1 MSRHYKQWGLYQA
14 LLVMLGIFSAA
25 QEQQPRKEIIL
36 IGITGSGKSTL
47 GNNLLGREVFAVGH
61 TLDSTTEEVVRVE
74 DALFGNDSIPVA
86 VTDSGGFGDTKDR
99 DEVFAD
105 QIAEHVRSL
114 GGIHGIVFVHNACE
128 RRMNKQTEQSMD
140 MLVKTLT
147 NEDNE
152 KDIGPRLSIIMTQ
165 CTGASTRFLWN
176 EHLPPLMCDRFEL
189 CNVPVFWYD
198 DYCKEGTCQAHFG
211 ESWNDIDEGKWRN
224 SFTDWVRKL
233 PNNPFNVP
241 SVSTRE
247 KLKKEYQEESER
259 LEREKI
265 ELEKER
271 EALEAQIRQLRDC
284 FSGSSQVIDRELG
297 PIPMK
302 DLQVGSLVETTGGW
316 TTVKTFLHW
325 HSNEISTALRI
336 VHSEGSITVTPD
348 HLLFVTDEDGST
360 KQSIPAKKL
369 HLGALLLTKNGPS
382 TIHSVFP
389 TTIEGYF
396 APLTSTG
403 TLLVDGVVASC
414 YAEDGN
420 YNLPHWAMQI
430 IMAPLRMIPQWL
442 SHVPEA
448 GIIHPYAQ
456 FLMAL

>member
-1 MSRHYKQWGLYQA
+1 MSR
-14 LLVMLGIFSAA
+14 AA

-36 IGITGSGKSTL
+36 IGITGAGKSTL
-47 GNNLLGREVFAVGH
+47 GNNLLGREVFTVGH
-61 TLDSTTEEVVRVE
+61 TLDSTTEEALRVE
-74 DALFGNDSIPVA
+74 DALFGNDLVPVA

-99 DEVFAD
+99 DAVFAD

-128 RRMNKQTEQSMD
+128 RRMNKQTQQSMH
-140 MLVKTLT
+140 MLVETLT
-147 NEDNE
+147 NEDNK
-152 KDIGPRLSIIMTQ
+152 KDIGPRLSIVMTQ
-165 CTGASTRFLWN
+165 CTGGWTRSLWN
-176 EHLPPLMCDRFEL
+176 QYLPPLLCDRFEL
-189 CNVPVFWYD
+189 CHVPIFWYD
-198 DYCKEGTCQAHFG
+198 DYCKEEKGT
-211 ESWNDIDEGKWRN
+211 WRN

-265 ELEKER
+265 ELEKRIAGLKDDLKAIDDAKEEGAKQR
-271 EALEAQIRQLRDC
+271 EALEEQIRQSQDALGNFKSRQAC
-284 FSGSSQVIDRELG
+284 FSGSSQVIDQELG

-336 VHSEGSITVTPD
+336 VHSEGSITVTPE
-348 HLLFVTDEDGST
+348 HLLFVTVEDT

-369 HLGALLLTKNGPS
+369 NPGALLLTKNGPS
-382 TIHSVFP
+382 AIHSVFP

-396 APLTSTG
+396 APLTSAG

-414 YAEDGN
+414 YAEDGY
-420 YNLPHWAMQI
+420 YNLPHWAI
-430 IMAPLRMIPQWL
+430 
-442 SHVPEA
+442 
-448 GIIHPYAQ
+448 
-456 FLMAL
+456 